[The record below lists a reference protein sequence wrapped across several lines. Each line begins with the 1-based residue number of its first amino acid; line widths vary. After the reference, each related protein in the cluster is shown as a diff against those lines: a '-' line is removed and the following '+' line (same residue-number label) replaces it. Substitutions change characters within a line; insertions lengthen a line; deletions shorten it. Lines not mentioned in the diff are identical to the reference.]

1 MFKSRIE
8 IREFAVRQAVE
19 LLGTGSPQKDIVAKA
34 RDIEAYIIGE
44 ADLPEVY
51 SMRGLSL
58 SCPWFPVLGRRW
70 PLYSDDSG
78 KIQFTENV
86 NGGNAYRSKSIPFS
100 RKEKQA
106 PSRAAMESIGI
117 CVPSI
122 MSRRFS
128 LQRNFRTIPL
138 VVLYAPPA
146 FRLSGRKYV
155 IVTSG
160 CWGMS
165 SRRSRSFSL
174 SSALTDSSNS
184 AFWSVRRVVS

>member
-1 MFKSRIE
+1 M
-8 IREFAVRQAVE
+8 
-19 LLGTGSPQKDIVAKA
+19 
-34 RDIEAYIIGE
+34 
-44 ADLPEVY
+44 PEVY
-51 SMRGLSL
+51 SMRGLPL

-70 PLYSDDSG
+70 PLSSDDSG
-78 KIQFTENV
+78 KIQFSENV

-106 PSRAAMESIGI
+106 PSRAAIASIGI
-117 CVPSI
+117 CDPSI
-122 MSRRFS
+122 MTRKFS
-128 LQRNFRTIPL
+128 LRRNFRTIPL
-138 VVLYAPPA
+138 VVLYVPPA

-184 AFWSVRRVVS
+184 AFWSVRRGPGAILKPSFGTCGRVSKCRGKLRSAASIPPS